1 MHLTAPEIVF
11 FLLSAAAL
19 ASAILV
25 ITQRSAV
32 HSVMW
37 LIVTLFSVGGIYLML
52 QAEFLFAV
60 QIILYVGAI
69 MVLFLFVV
77 MLVNLDVALHQA
89 QFSRQW
95 ALGLFTVLI
104 LVGELAYGLYQQS
117 RLGFPFAPASL
128 EAPRSMGNTEAVG
141 VSLYQNYMLPVEIA
155 SILLLVAMVG
165 AVIMAKRKLE

>member
-1 MHLTAPEIVF
+1 MHLTVPEIVF
-11 FLLSAAAL
+11 FTLSAAAL
-19 ASAILV
+19 ISSILV

-37 LIVTLFSVGGIYLML
+37 LIVTLFSVGGLYLML

-95 ALGLFTVLI
+95 ALGLCTVLI
-104 LVGELAYGLYQQS
+104 LVAELVYGLYQQS
-117 RLGFPFAPASL
+117 RLGFPFAPASF
-128 EAPRSMGNTEAVG
+128 EAVGSVGNTEAVG
-141 VSLYQNYMLPVEIA
+141 ISLYRNYMLPVEIA
-155 SILLLVAMVG
+155 SLLLLVAMVG
-165 AVIMAKRKLE
+165 SVIMAKRKLE